1 MECIL
6 TYALNFNKDEIRR
19 VQIDYARINFKPEE
33 LKLIKAIT
41 NLVCEQISIPELAMR
56 SITWFTLNE
65 WQTKHNMS
73 ATEIDNF
80 SISDKL
86 ITFKEIFNIG
96 RERLKDILAY
106 PKNQSEILIDI
117 AFERAFK
124 LYLDYL
130 NRIYR

>member
-1 MECIL
+1 M
-6 TYALNFNKDEIRR
+6 TYALNFNKDEIIR
-19 VQIDYARINFKPEE
+19 VQINYARINFKPEE

-41 NLVCEQISIPELAMR
+41 NLVCEQISIPKLAMR
-56 SITWFTLNE
+56 STIWFSLNE
-65 WQTKHNMS
+65 WQMKHNMP

-96 RERLKDILAY
+96 KERLKDLLSY
-106 PKNQSEILIDI
+106 PKEESEILIDI

-124 LYLDYL
+124 LYLDYI
-130 NRIYR
+130 NRIHR